1 MDELN
6 NNKKIVVSPT
16 FENEKDVYETSER
29 ETNPYLLR
37 KRVDLSFVETDD
49 AGVYENAGRKKISEY
64 ELKNKV
70 VLNLAET
77 EKKHVFENVP
87 TLSTPELIEDESID
101 EMSSYDENST
111 GEEVDSEEN
120 GDMVSPDISIKELLN
135 DDSLSFRDYG
145 EYTGYVD
152 LQSTTEQKALQE
164 ENEPYVRNVSIA
176 HDTVVIDVKKKE
188 KKHSFLKWLK
198 SMIPSKRR
206 IMQLYTALLFNA
218 NLKGYVGG
226 GISASAAKFLC
237 TPGINCY
244 SCPGATGACPLGAL
258 QNSFQNKG
266 IFFYIFGILALYGVM
281 FGRMICG
288 WFCPFGLFQ
297 DLLHKIKTPKLG
309 KSVITRTLSYFKY
322 IILAVFVFGLAGVGI
337 YPAFCKY
344 ICPAGILEGAFGIVP
359 QNNFQQLSG
368 LGDLF
373 TWKLVL
379 AISII
384 VACIFV
390 YRAFCRFIC
399 PLGAIYSLFNRFSF
413 FGIKLNKDKCTSCGK
428 CISKC
433 KVDIKR
439 VGDHECISCGECIS
453 VCPTKAISFKGPKVL
468 LAPNEI
474 PIPKDASK
482 EEIQEIK
489 AKQEA
494 ENARV
499 KKKNRIKKI
508 IAGSSAGLILGTLFV
523 GTFVYHNFIEDPPIW
538 ECVKSLFAK
547 EQDNTEVGTK
557 IGQRL
562 PSMELEAFDENGST
576 GIMVDP
582 VKDNPGKVVV
592 INFWGTWCPSC
603 IEELPSFDDVAT
615 QVKDSVVVYAVHSVD
630 GFSTAPQY
638 VKDNYKDSDMIF
650 LKDINGTD
658 DLPAF
663 DDFFKMVTG
672 SKDRIYPWTI
682 VIDANGIVTYTKY
695 GTLDEATLISE
706 INKARG

>member
-37 KRVDLSFVETDD
+37 KRVNLSFVETDD
-49 AGVYENAGRKKISEY
+49 TGVYENAGRKKISDY

-101 EMSSYDENST
+101 EMPSYDENST

-206 IMQLYTALLFNA
+206 VMQLYTALLFNA

-226 GISASAAKFLC
+226 GISRNPAKFLC
-237 TPGINCY
+237 SPGINCY
-244 SCPGATGACPLGAL
+244 SCPGATGTCPLGAL
-258 QNSFQNKG
+258 QTQMGTKSFP
-266 IFFYIFGILALYGVM
+266 FYIVGILALYGIM

-344 ICPAGILEGAFGIVP
+344 ICPAGILEGAFGLLP
-359 QNNFQQLSG
+359 QNKFALLG
-368 LGDLF
+368 DLGDLF

-508 IAGSSAGLILGTLFV
+508 IAGSSAGLILGTLLV
-523 GTFVYHNFIEDPPIW
+523 GTFVYHNFINDPPIW

-547 EQDNTEVGTK
+547 TEVGTEVGDK
-557 IGQRL
+557 L
-562 PSMELEAFDENGST
+562 PSMQLEVFDENGLT
-576 GIMVDP
+576 GEKIDP
-582 VKDNPGKVVV
+582 VTDGAGKVVV
-592 INFWGTWCPSC
+592 INFWGIYCEPC
-603 IEELPSFDDVAT
+603 LQELPHFNKVASENKDDVVFYAIHYGSSVEKGMNH
-615 QVKDSVVVYAVHSVD
+615 VKKH
-630 GFSTAPQY
+630 FSG
-638 VKDNYKDSDMIF
+638 SDMIF
-650 LKDINGTD
+650 AKDTAADEYFDLVTD
-658 DLPAF
+658 LNP
-663 DDFFKMVTG
+663 T
-672 SKDRIYPWTI
+672 YPHTI
-682 VIDANGIVTYTKY
+682 VLNEEGIITYTS
-695 GTLDEATLISE
+695 GATLNEEDLVGIIANAKS
-706 INKARG
+706 N